1 MKFGY
6 GIDYI
11 SLFHQRFVY
20 TLKNK
25 KTRFYYYNS
34 EKMLYGLLDDVYNLT
49 YRIVITIRPIKATT
63 EKTYGFI
70 LSSYANKK

>member
-34 EKMLYGLLDDVYNLT
+34 EKMLYGLFGEMYSFT
-49 YRIVITIRPIKATT
+49 YTIVITINAINAII
-63 EKTYGFI
+63 EKVYGFNTDT
-70 LSSYANKK
+70 LGLE

>member
-6 GIDYI
+6 STNHI

-25 KTRFYYYNS
+25 KIRFYYYNS
-34 EKMLYGLLDDVYNLT
+34 EKMLYGLFGEV
-49 YRIVITIRPIKATT
+49 
-63 EKTYGFI
+63 
-70 LSSYANKK
+70 